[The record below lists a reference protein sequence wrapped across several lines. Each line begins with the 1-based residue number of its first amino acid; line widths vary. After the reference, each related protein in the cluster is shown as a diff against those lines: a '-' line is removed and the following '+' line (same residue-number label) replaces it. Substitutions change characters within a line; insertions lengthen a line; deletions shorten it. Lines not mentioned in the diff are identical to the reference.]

1 MNLKIKVYCILLTI
15 VYIVIIAN
23 SMYQGSADFQE
34 GLKQST
40 QKQHFPMHLYMNVE
54 PIDGKYS
61 FPDKVENI
69 KDGKVLPASASQYI
83 VDYGD
88 TNTSISMGFKIVRLI
103 CIVLTAVLAFGLLFS
118 PLLFFSIIY
127 SISKNRI
134 ITKSLILRSRALG
147 WLIVIFSIVDIIYVV
162 NETLISKSLIELNNY
177 NIVMGHPEYIMLIL
191 GLVILI
197 LAEILKV
204 SLKIKEEQDLTI

>member
-1 MNLKIKVYCILLTI
+1 MNLKIKIYCVLLTI
-15 VYIVIIAN
+15 AYVAIIAN
-23 SMYQGSADFQE
+23 SMYHGSSDFQE
-34 GLKQST
+34 GFKQGRH
-40 QKQHFPMHLYMNVE
+40 KQNFPMHLYMRVE
-54 PIDGKYS
+54 PTDGKYS
-61 FPDKVENI
+61 FPDKIVNI
-69 KDGKVLPASASQYI
+69 KDGKTLPATVNQYI
-83 VDYGD
+83 V
-88 TNTSISMGFKIVRLI
+88 NHEESNASISTGFKVVRLI

-162 NETLISKSLIELNNY
+162 NETLISRSLVELSNY
-177 NIVMGHPEYIMLIL
+177 NIVMGQPEYMMLVL

-204 SLKIKEEQDLTI
+204 SLKMKEEQDLTI

>member
-1 MNLKIKVYCILLTI
+1 MNLKIKIYCVLLTI
-15 VYIVIIAN
+15 AYVAIIAN
-23 SMYQGSADFQE
+23 SMYHGSSDFQE
-34 GLKQST
+34 GFKQGR
-40 QKQHFPMHLYMNVE
+40 QKQNFPMHLYMRVE
-54 PIDGKYS
+54 PTDGKYS
-61 FPDKVENI
+61 FPDKIVNT
-69 KDGKVLPASASQYI
+69 KDGKTLPATVNQYI
-83 VDYGD
+83 VDYKD
-88 TNTSISMGFKIVRLI
+88 SNTSIPMGYKVLRLI

-162 NETLISKSLIELNNY
+162 NETLISRSLVELSNY
-177 NIVMGHPEYIMLIL
+177 NIVMGQPEYMMLVL